1 MTIFCNNLAIC
12 NHEPDV
18 HYIFIIDEVL
28 YKIVLVE
35 IEGRIVFKDNQIV
48 VAVATESVVFQIF
61 MDGVETLESCIE
73 VYLAVGLDCLEI
85 CVAHR
90 VGHRHRRKIG
100 AEHHDVFEPNRIEW
114 LYATLEIA
122 IRIVR
127 NSHRLVFDVIA
138 LGVGDCVAVC
148 QNR

>member
-12 NHEPDV
+12 NHEPYV
-18 HYIFIIDEVL
+18 HYIFVIDEVL

-73 VYLAVGLDCLEI
+73 VYLAVGLDSWKYAWRIASGIDTDE
-85 CVAHR
+85 
-90 VGHRHRRKIG
+90 KS
-100 AEHHDVFEPNRIEW
+100 EPSITMFSSQIELNGCMPRW
-114 LYATLEIA
+114 KLPYGLCA
-122 IRIVR
+122 I
-127 NSHRLVFDVIA
+127 HTGLF
-138 LGVGDCVAVC
+138 LM
-148 QNR
+148 